1 MVEMPDAVETGY
13 PDAPP
18 QHRPTPESAWT
29 AHTPQQARPRST
41 PTTQPANREEWY
53 DRMAGVIVA
62 VAGLFVLLS
71 IMIVAMLLLPD
82 GTEKGTNIVALAS
95 AGFGVIG
102 AVVGA
107 FFGVRAANRAVNKM
121 SAQTRDETEA

>member
-1 MVEMPDAVETGY
+1 MANEVHT
-13 PDAPP
+13 
-18 QHRPTPESAWT
+18 TPEPASEQPGEWGSVA
-29 AHTPQQARPRST
+29 S
-41 PTTQPANREEWY
+41 TQPATSAPTPATAGTSHKEEWY

-62 VAGLFVLLS
+62 VAGLLVLLL
-71 IMIVAMLLLPD
+71 IMVVAIVELPA
-82 GTEKGTNIVALAS
+82 GEQKGTNIVALAS

-121 SAQTRDETEA
+121 SARTGNEPEG

>member
-1 MVEMPDAVETGY
+1 
-13 PDAPP
+13 
-18 QHRPTPESAWT
+18 
-29 AHTPQQARPRST
+29 
-41 PTTQPANREEWY
+41 
-53 DRMAGVIVA
+53 
-62 VAGLFVLLS
+62 
-71 IMIVAMLLLPD
+71 MIVAMLLLPD